1 MGHAT
6 QLLEREHRYIGNVIA
21 LMSSIADD
29 LDRGKPVPS
38 ETLRD
43 IVTFLRIFATQ
54 CHHTKEE
61 EHLFALLESRGV
73 SSDGCPLGAMRAEH
87 AAERILLG
95 KVAAAAAD
103 YIVSP
108 PQGKHPLRDSLRELA
123 DLCAHHI
130 WKEDYLV
137 FPMANKLLTN
147 EEQDRI
153 VEGFAAVEAEIG
165 ADVHHAFEGLVRKLG
180 PDAGE
185 CPVCGL
191 TAA

>member
-1 MGHAT
+1 MGQAT
-6 QLLEREHRYIGNVIA
+6 EVLEREHRYIGKVIA
-21 LMSSIADD
+21 LMSSLADD
-29 LDRGKPVPS
+29 LDRGKPVPA
-38 ETLRD
+38 EILRD

-61 EHLFALLESRGV
+61 EHLFSLLESRGV
-73 SSDGCPLGAMRAEH
+73 PGSGCPLAAMRAEH

-108 PQGKHPLRDSLRELA
+108 LRGKDALRDSLRELA

-137 FPMANKLLTN
+137 FPMADKILDDADQQQVTAA
-147 EEQDRI
+147 
-153 VEGFAAVEAEIG
+153 FADVEAGIG
-165 ADVHHAFEGLVRKLG
+165 VDVHHAFEGLVRRLG
-180 PDAGE
+180 PEAGE
-185 CPVCGL
+185 CPVCHA